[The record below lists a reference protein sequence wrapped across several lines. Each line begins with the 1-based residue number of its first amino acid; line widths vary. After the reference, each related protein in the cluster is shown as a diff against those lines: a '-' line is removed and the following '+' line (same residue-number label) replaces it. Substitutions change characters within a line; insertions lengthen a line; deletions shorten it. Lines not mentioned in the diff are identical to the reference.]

1 MLTNGQ
7 GSTGGVVREGVVTP
21 RSVRA
26 ETEEC
31 REASGFAK
39 HVEDDFPLFIW
50 VLKNRWPPMTG
61 SLGGHQI
68 ADICIVFLQIAT
80 MKINY
85 VLKYVVKCFMYDI
98 SLTLERYLLLFPFSN
113 EQASSEKAS
122 NLPKGIKLVNRVQI
136 QTQCCW
142 ISAPMFLPSVLDT
155 SFHHS
160 ALSWTTLLLQ
170 SPLVSPH
177 NLLACLPFTNFL

>member
-7 GSTGGVVREGVVTP
+7 GSTGGEVREGVVAL

-26 ETEEC
+26 ETEEY
-31 REASGFAK
+31 REASGFVK

-85 VLKYVVKCFMYDI
+85 VLKHVVKCFMYDI

-113 EQASSEKAS
+113 EQASSEKVS
-122 NLPKGIKLVNRVQI
+122 KLPKGIKLVNSVQI

-142 ISAPMFLPSVLDT
+142 ISDPMFLPSALYT
-155 SFHHS
+155 SFHHT
-160 ALSWTTLLLQ
+160 ALS
-170 SPLVSPH
+170 
-177 NLLACLPFTNFL
+177 